1 MTGLLTP
8 SLGDQDGSS
17 RRTKCHVR
25 SAAETRR
32 LLNHQEMLGSLKK
45 DPQNDFSRDKN
56 CLVDFLMSDSRR
68 EDVNIFVNIIWYN
81 FFLLVEMHL
90 SDNSDEFVLNI

>member
-1 MTGLLTP
+1 MEVPVELSVMYDQLLRHDAELATP
-8 SLGDQDGSS
+8 PAG
-17 RRTKCHVR
+17 
-25 SAAETRR
+25 
-32 LLNHQEMLGSLKK
+32 LLNHQEMLGSLKKK